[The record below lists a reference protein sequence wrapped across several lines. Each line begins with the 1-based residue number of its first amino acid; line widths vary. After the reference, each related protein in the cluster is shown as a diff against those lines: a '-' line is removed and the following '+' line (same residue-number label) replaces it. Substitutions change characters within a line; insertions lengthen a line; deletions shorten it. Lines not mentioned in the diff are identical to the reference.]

1 MFINNTELCFSLVNF
16 ELIDKDM
23 GHPSRRVITKPVE
36 AMAGGSS
43 GEYDNEG
50 IISVYCAILGA
61 IVLGK
66 LISPHISPQY
76 SLYDHYDIK

>member
-1 MFINNTELCFSLVNF
+1 MKELTNINELYLIWFLSM
-16 ELIDKDM
+16 IDKDM

-66 LISPHISPQY
+66 LISHHISLAY
-76 SLYDHYDIK
+76 SF